1 MVSGRLTRL
10 GGLSAIRAR
19 NLKRAF
25 DIKGTNLQTF
35 PPYQV
40 TAMFETIKNKSSDC
54 LRRLRQSRLC
64 RRFVRQQDGSAA
76 VEFALI
82 ATPFFALLFAIIE
95 TAMVFFA
102 GQTLEAAAS
111 DSARLIMT
119 GQAQTQNFSASD
131 FKTQVCNRIYG
142 LFDCSGGVYVDVKSY
157 SSFAAVTATPVT
169 ASNFS
174 TGNMSY
180 SPGTVGDIVVVS
192 LYYQW
197 PIYVSMLGN
206 NLSNLGGNKRLLA
219 ATSVF
224 RVEPYK

>member
-1 MVSGRLTRL
+1 MIEQVQFKATR
-10 GGLSAIRAR
+10 
-19 NLKRAF
+19 
-25 DIKGTNLQTF
+25 
-35 PPYQV
+35 
-40 TAMFETIKNKSSDC
+40 C
-54 LRRLRQSRLC
+54 LRALQRSRLC
-64 RRFVRQQDGSAA
+64 RRFVRRQDGSAA

-82 ATPFFALLFAIIE
+82 ATPFIALLFAIIE

-102 GQTLEAAAS
+102 GQTLEAAAA

-142 LFDCSGGVYVDVKSY
+142 LFDCSGGVYVDVKTY
-157 SSFAAVTATPVT
+157 SSFSSINTAAPVT
-169 ASNFS
+169 AKNFN
-174 TGNMSY
+174 TGSMSY

-206 NLSNLGGNKRLLA
+206 SLDNLNGGKRLLA

>member
-1 MVSGRLTRL
+1 
-10 GGLSAIRAR
+10 
-19 NLKRAF
+19 
-25 DIKGTNLQTF
+25 
-35 PPYQV
+35 
-40 TAMFETIKNKSSDC
+40 MFETARFNAAC
-54 LRRLRQSRLC
+54 GLRALMRSRLL
-64 RRFVRQQDGSAA
+64 RRFVRQKDGSAA
-76 VEFALI
+76 VEFALV
-82 ATPFFALLFAIIE
+82 ATPFLALLFAIIE

-102 GQTLEAAAS
+102 GQTLEAAAA

-119 GQAQTQNFSASD
+119 GEAQSKGFSKSD

-142 LFDCSGGVYVDVKSY
+142 LFDCSGGLYVDVKSY
-157 SSFAAVTATPVT
+157 SSFASVNTANPVT
-169 ASNFS
+169 NKTFN
-174 TGNMSY
+174 TTTTY

-206 NLSNLGGNKRLLA
+206 NLDNLNGGKRLLA

>member
-1 MVSGRLTRL
+1 MPVREHRD
-10 GGLSAIRAR
+10 AAMREK
-19 NLKRAF
+19 LKS
-25 DIKGTNLQTF
+25 
-35 PPYQV
+35 
-40 TAMFETIKNKSSDC
+40 TAGHC
-54 LRRLRQSRLC
+54 LRAMTRSRLL
-64 RRFVRQQDGSAA
+64 RRFVRRQDGSAA
-76 VEFALI
+76 VEFSLI
-82 ATPFFALLFAIIE
+82 AAPFIALLFAIIE

-102 GQTLEAAAS
+102 GQTLEAAAA

-119 GQAQTQNFSASD
+119 GEAQTKGFSQAD

-142 LFDCSGGVYVDVKSY
+142 LFDCAGGLYVDVKSY
-157 SSFAAVTATPVT
+157 SSFTSIST
-169 ASNFS
+169 ASPVANKTFNTS
-174 TGNMSY
+174 MSY

-206 NLSNLGGNKRLLA
+206 NLDNLNGGKRLLA

>member
-1 MVSGRLTRL
+1 MVEPVKIKASGFL
-10 GGLSAIRAR
+10 RA
-19 NLKRAF
+19 
-25 DIKGTNLQTF
+25 LQ
-35 PPYQV
+35 
-40 TAMFETIKNKSSDC
+40 
-54 LRRLRQSRLC
+54 RWRLC

-82 ATPFFALLFAIIE
+82 ATPFLALLFAIIE

-102 GQTLEAAAS
+102 GQTLEAAAA

-119 GQAQTQNFSASD
+119 GQAQTQGFSAAD

-142 LFDCSGGVYVDVKSY
+142 LFDCAGGVYVDVKSY
-157 SSFAAVTATPVT
+157 TSFAAITQTPVT
-169 ASNFS
+169 PSNFN
-174 TGNMSY
+174 TGNMGY
-180 SPGTVGDIVVVS
+180 NPGTVGNIVVVS

-197 PIYVSMLGN
+197 PIYVSMLGS